1 MPSALSYPGVY
12 VEEISSGVRTIIGVP
27 TSITAFVGRLPRG
40 PATGPG
46 FPVSGFDDFTRTFGG
61 LDLDYPMTFA
71 VYDYFQNGG
80 AQAVIVRLLATPQ
93 QGDTTPVAAAAKTT
107 ALPGVTASS
116 PGAWGGVDKDHPGG
130 LWIEKLESVDL
141 TTPQGKQL
149 KKQFNIA
156 DGTGLF
162 NLTVVERVKLYDLT
176 TGTGN
181 NATTTPIFQVVN
193 SETINNIVFRKDSAS
208 TRRADRVFPA
218 ESQLLTA
225 DNSNLP
231 PKTDPTPLGEADPT
245 GRPPSAAKAAAAKA
259 AAAAPPPRTPAG
271 PGSGPAPGSATT
283 AATTPPRSFSGGA
296 DGPDSLQPGDYDF
309 PGRLDRVDIFN
320 LLCLP
325 PDSLDSTATN
335 GQIDPTILT
344 DALTYCVQ
352 RRAMLIVDP
361 PTSWVQASDVNPKT
375 LADAG
380 GADGLGKLGLNGPDA
395 RNAAVYFPRV
405 KQSNSLRDNAVE
417 TFVPCG
423 IVAGVMAATDVARG
437 VWKAPA
443 GIDAAVGGT
452 VGLEVELTDAQ
463 NGLLNPFGIN
473 CLRTFPVYGRVVW
486 GARTLRGADALAD
499 DYKYVP
505 VRRLALYIEESLY
518 RGTKWV
524 VFEPNGETL
533 WAQIRSSVGS
543 FMQGLFR
550 QGAFAGGTP
559 AQAYF
564 VNCDATTNPDILVNQ
579 GVVTVKVGFA
589 PLFPAEFVVIQLTQ
603 IVGTTG

>member
-1 MPSALSYPGVY
+1 MPSALTYPGVY
-12 VEEISSGVRTIIGVP
+12 VEEISSGVRTIVGVP
-27 TSITAFVGRLPRG
+27 TSVTAFVGRAARG
-40 PATGPG
+40 PTTGPG
-46 FPVSGFDDFTRTFGG
+46 VPVFSFDDFTRTFGG
-61 LDLDYPMTFA
+61 LDLNYPMTFA

-80 AQAVIVRLLATPQ
+80 AQAVIVRLSGGGTAS
-93 QGDTTPVAAAAKTT
+93 AAFTD
-107 ALPGVTASS
+107 ALPGITASS
-116 PGAWGGVDKDHPGG
+116 PGQWGKN
-130 LWIEKLESVDL
+130 LWIAKIAKVTQGLADL
-141 TTPQGKQL
+141 QQRYNAPKTD
-149 KKQFNIA
+149 FY
-156 DGTGLF
+156 DV
-162 NLTVVERVKLYDLT
+162 TVVERQDLNYT
-176 TGTGN
+176 RTFPGS
-181 NATTTPIFQVVN
+181 TTPQEIYQPLRTDTLR
-193 SETINNIVFRKDSAS
+193 SLVFDPRSAS
-208 TRRADRVFPA
+208 SRRVDRVLPY
-218 ESQLLTA
+218 ESQLLTVKDPVNLTDLGAPNMLDDA
-225 DNSNLP
+225 DPATGMTRTN
-231 PKTDPTPLGEADPT
+231 PTPVPDSDNRAFTQGGDD
-245 GRPPSAAKAAAAKA
+245 
-259 AAAAPPPRTPAG
+259 
-271 PGSGPAPGSATT
+271 
-283 AATTPPRSFSGGA
+283 GGA
-296 DGPDSLQPGDYDF
+296 TLALTDYDF
-309 PGRLDRVDIFN
+309 TGRLDRVDIFN
-320 LLCLP
+320 IMCLP
-325 PDSLDSTATN
+325 PDSLDS
-335 GQIDPTILT
+335 GEVGT
-344 DALTYCVQ
+344 DVLQAALDYCVQ
-352 RRAMLIVDP
+352 RRAMLVVDP
-361 PTSWVQASDVNPKT
+361 RRDWGVAADPSGDKAPILTGPPATS
-375 LADAG
+375 
-380 GADGLGKLGLNGPDA
+380 LGELNINGPEA

-405 KQSNSLRDNAVE
+405 KQSNPLRNGAIE
-417 TFVPCG
+417 PFVPCG
-423 IVAGVMAATDVARG
+423 IIAGVMAATDVSRG

-452 VGLEVELTDAQ
+452 ADLGYNLTDPEQ
-463 NGLLNPFGIN
+463 GLLNPLGIN